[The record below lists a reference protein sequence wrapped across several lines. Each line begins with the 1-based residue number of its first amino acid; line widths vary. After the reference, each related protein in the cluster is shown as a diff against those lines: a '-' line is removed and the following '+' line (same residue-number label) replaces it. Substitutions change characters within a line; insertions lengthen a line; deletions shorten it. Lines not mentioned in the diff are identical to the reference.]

1 MSAWRRRVVLAC
13 AAAGNILPLR
23 AAQAQVCS
31 PYEFGAGD
39 PAYSVHGSELAF
51 VTANSYPPYFEL
63 WVAIVAGPD
72 FYFGRS
78 GTAMHP
84 TWAPDGNRIAFQ
96 GYGIELMQRGE
107 AEATSLTNGY
117 YDSDPAWSPAGG
129 WIAFI
134 RSGDV
139 WAMNEQ
145 GGAQT
150 PLTTLGGCSSPAIA
164 PDGASVAFSR
174 GGSVWIHSLAGGA
187 THALTPGSRPAWSPN
202 GRWIVFDSE
211 RSGNSDIWVIA
222 RGGGTAV
229 QLTTDA
235 QVDIDPTWSGDGTT
249 IAYAHA
255 NETCS
260 EIRTLAAAPDYA
272 IAVSPSSWS
281 RVKGLY
287 R

>member
-1 MSAWRRRVVLAC
+1 MRSPQSRALLAC
-13 AAAGNILPLR
+13 IALAGILTSRVAWGQP
-23 AAQAQVCS
+23 CS
-31 PYEFGAGD
+31 PYEFGQSQ
-39 PAYSVHGSELAF
+39 PAYAVSGNDLAF
-51 VTANSYPPYFEL
+51 VTGNAYPPYYEL

-78 GTAMHP
+78 GTALHP
-84 TWAPDGNRIAFQ
+84 AWAPDGNRIAFQ

-107 AEATSLTNGY
+107 SETTSLTNGY

-129 WIAFI
+129 TIAFI

-139 WAMNEQ
+139 WTMNEQ
-145 GGAQT
+145 GGAQAQ
-150 PLTTLGGCSSPAIA
+150 LTALGGCSEPAIS
-164 PDGASVAFSR
+164 PDGATLVFERSGAI
-174 GGSVWIHSLAGGA
+174 WMQPIAGGA
-187 THALTPGSRPAWSPN
+187 AHLLTAGSRPAWSPN

-235 QVDIDPTWSGDGTT
+235 QVDIDPTWSADGTT

-260 EIRTLAAAPDYA
+260 EIRTLAAAPDYT